1 MGKHRDTVIAELRSL
16 IVGGELKPGQIFSEN
31 EIAERFGVSRTPVR
45 EAIAILTRDRL
56 LDQIPQVGVAV
67 HAFDEDEVD
76 DLLNTRRVL
85 ETHVAGRLAARP
97 ATANDVAVLTQLIE
111 QMREAATAQNRKT
124 FLEADARFH
133 TEIARRAGYALAA
146 EMLSTLGDKIRVVG
160 LDALFRDDGMDAV
173 LSEHQLI
180 LDAVAAHDGDTAE
193 DAMGIHLDQT
203 RRRLEQHRLASI

>member
-1 MGKHRDTVIAELRSL
+1 M
-16 IVGGELKPGQIFSEN
+16 IVGGELKPGHIFSEN

-67 HAFDEDEVD
+67 HAFDEAEVE

-85 ETHVAGRLAARP
+85 ETHVVRHLAARP
-97 ATANDVAVLTQLIE
+97 ATANDIAVLTQLIE
-111 QMREAATAQNRKT
+111 QMREAATAKNRRT

-133 TEIARRAGYALAA
+133 TEIAQLAGYALAA
-146 EMLSTLGDKIRVVG
+146 EMLSTLSDKIRVVG
-160 LDALFRDDGMDAV
+160 LDAILRDDGMDAV

-180 LDAVAAHDGDTAE
+180 LDAITAHDGDAAE
-193 DAMGIHLDQT
+193 EAMGAHLDQT